1 MTALAS
7 PFLLPHRRRKRPLD
21 DSHFHGPQRHRRRR
35 LCLCP
40 AAFPSPPIPPEAAS
54 SPAFDMGGFLSFLRG
69 KPRHDDAG
77 LGVYRGWVD
86 VRSRDLSVATAMEDD
101 DAGFGPRLVVR
112 RRVGDPRK
120 AALEAAAPR
129 PRVKRE
135 PYYKEALE
143 RMRSHDKRLG
153 ELASLV
159 NLEEEK
165 LAELRKAAEPPKEV
179 SISLR
184 LPFLCFY
191 VILFS

>member
-1 MTALAS
+1 
-7 PFLLPHRRRKRPLD
+7 
-21 DSHFHGPQRHRRRR
+21 
-35 LCLCP
+35 
-40 AAFPSPPIPPEAAS
+40 
-54 SPAFDMGGFLSFLRG
+54 
-69 KPRHDDAG
+69 
-77 LGVYRGWVD
+77 
-86 VRSRDLSVATAMEDD
+86 MEDD

-165 LAELRKAAEPPKEV
+165 LAELRKAAEPPKEDLSELFTPLTAEEENEVHNCLFGRGSSTEILALHEPSNIEV
-179 SISLR
+179 SREKFRCLR
-184 LPFLCFY
+184 LTAWLNDEVTIY
-191 VILFS
+191 LEYTYI

>member
-1 MTALAS
+1 
-7 PFLLPHRRRKRPLD
+7 
-21 DSHFHGPQRHRRRR
+21 
-35 LCLCP
+35 
-40 AAFPSPPIPPEAAS
+40 
-54 SPAFDMGGFLSFLRG
+54 
-69 KPRHDDAG
+69 
-77 LGVYRGWVD
+77 
-86 VRSRDLSVATAMEDD
+86 MEDD
-101 DAGFGPRLVVR
+101 DGGFGPRLVVR

-191 VILFS
+191 VILFSWLVNVKITTH